1 MYLDLVQGT
10 IESTTHIGSD
20 LLRLSSSSLVSYPPT
35 LVALLTLESET
46 PPNNLIVAKWEHVP
60 RHTLPPGIVTFG
72 PGSTCTLDTCPIQ
85 WSVYKYQPS
94 IPANATFIGLFALG
108 GLVHAYLGIRWKTWW
123 FMCCMV
129 ICAINACIGYGGRLW
144 LHYEPFNFGPF
155 MMQMSESMV
164 PRLLPSST

>member
-1 MYLDLVQGT
+1 MSQD
-10 IESTTHIGSD
+10 
-20 LLRLSSSSLVSYPPT
+20 
-35 LVALLTLESET
+35 A
-46 PPNNLIVAKWEHVP
+46 
-60 RHTLPPGIVTFG
+60 LPPGIVTFG
-72 PGSTCTLDTCPIQ
+72 PGSTCTLDTCPIE

-144 LHYEPFNFGPF
+144 LHYEPFNFDPF

-164 PRLLPSST
+164 PRLLPSIST